1 MHRNAKNPGTPAEVF
16 ALHISRGKMTETDS
30 TRSERMDAAVLAMIG
45 ALRALRTA
53 PPVEVPAYVW
63 NVGTVDQWRNV
74 TFDGDGKPVNPPV
87 KLAAA
92 RTMSV
97 AELDAGEL
105 YEALEQVEA
114 DNEALARVR
123 HWWIEHRRKLG
134 TSLGEAE
141 ATFTYLLGIARY
153 VIDHYDAIAEATS

>member
-30 TRSERMDAAVLAMIG
+30 TSSERMDAAVFAMIG

-53 PPVEVPAYVW
+53 SPVEVPAYVW

-74 TFDGDGKPVNPPV
+74 TFDGDGKPVNPPT

-92 RTMSV
+92 RTVSV
-97 AELDAGEL
+97 TELDAGEL

-114 DNEALARVR
+114 DNEALARVH
-123 HWWIEHRRKLG
+123 HWWIHHRRQLG
-134 TSLGEAE
+134 TSLGDAE
-141 ATFTYLLGIARY
+141 AVFTRQLDLARY
-153 VIDHYDAIAEATS
+153 VIDHYDAIAEAAS